1 MHPDARLTM
10 LAYLRFDG
18 DRLTEVGFV
27 PCTMTPDGRVM
38 PRRLDSP
45 EGAQVVN
52 YLRRVT
58 TDAGLSTSYRPL
70 VGRQLGGFD
79 VMGVFPANAATPH

>member
-1 MHPDARLTM
+1 MTM

-18 DRLTEVGFV
+18 DRLADVGFV

-45 EGAQVVN
+45 EGAQVVD
-52 YLRRVT
+52 YLRQVT
-58 TDAGLSTSYRPL
+58 ADEGMPTSYRPL
-70 VGRQLGGFD
+70 PDRQLGGFD
-79 VMGVFPANAATPH
+79 VMGVFPMNAAIPA